1 MARREPPAGMRP
13 NIASMDLLRT
23 GARALAG
30 GARRGNP
37 GLAGLGT
44 ALLVLGWMRRRRR
57 PKREILFA
65 RTLQPGEALRI
76 RLLGRDQEAES
87 E

>member
-1 MARREPPAGMRP
+1 V
-13 NIASMDLLRT
+13 NLLRT

-44 ALLVLGWMRRRRR
+44 ALLIVGWMRRRRR
-57 PKREILFA
+57 PKREILYA
-65 RTLQPGEALRI
+65 RALRPGEGLRI
-76 RLLGRDQEAES
+76 RALTRDQDPEIAE
-87 E
+87 

>member
-1 MARREPPAGMRP
+1 V
-13 NIASMDLLRT
+13 DLLRF
-23 GARALAG
+23 GARTLAG

-57 PKREILFA
+57 PGRDLLYA
-65 RTLQPGEALRI
+65 RTLRPGEALRI
-76 RLLGRDQEAES
+76 RMLGPDEEP
-87 E
+87 ETG

>member
-1 MARREPPAGMRP
+1 
-13 NIASMDLLRT
+13 MDPLRT

-44 ALLVLGWMRRRRR
+44 ALLIYGWLRRRRR
-57 PKREILFA
+57 PKREILYA
-65 RTLQPGEALRI
+65 RTLRPGDALRI
-76 RLLGRDQEAES
+76 RALARDQDPEIGD
-87 E
+87 

>member
-1 MARREPPAGMRP
+1 MTGAPPAHVGP
-13 NIASMDLLRT
+13 NIAAMDLLRT

-44 ALLVLGWMRRRRR
+44 ALLLLGWMRRRRR
-57 PKREILFA
+57 PNRELLFA
-65 RTLQPGEALRI
+65 RTLRPREALRI
-76 RLLGRDQEAES
+76 RLLGRDQEPEAE
-87 E
+87 